1 MAVRFRSPAF
11 EKYFM
16 EVKKVMIKKVIM
28 IKKSHTLIEAAQIL
42 VKNNISGAPVVDGRG
57 KLVGMISEKDL
68 FRALYPDVKDILKD
82 VRLWLGKEKIK
93 RRVETKGRIKVEKLM
108 TKKIISIDPDAEIL
122 EAGSIM
128 LTARIHRLPVI
139 KNKKLVGIVSRP
151 DIFRKLL
158 KTDLRI

>member
-1 MAVRFRSPAF
+1 MKIKEV
-11 EKYFM
+11 M
-16 EVKKVMIKKVIM
+16 VKKIITIREKQ
-28 IKKSHTLIEAAQIL
+28 TLIEAAQIL

-57 KLVGMISEKDL
+57 KLVGMLSEKDL

-93 RRVETKGRIKVEKLM
+93 HRVETKGCIKVEKLM
-108 TKKIISIDPDAEIL
+108 VRKIISVDPDTEIL

-128 LTARIHRLPVI
+128 LTSQIHRLPVI

-151 DIFRKLL
+151 DIFRNLL
-158 KTDLRI
+158 KEDLRI